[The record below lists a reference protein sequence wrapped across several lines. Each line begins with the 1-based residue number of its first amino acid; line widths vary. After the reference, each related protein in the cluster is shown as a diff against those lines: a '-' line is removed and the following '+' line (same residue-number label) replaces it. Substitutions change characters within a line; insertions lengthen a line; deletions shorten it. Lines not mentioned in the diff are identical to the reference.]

1 MCFRI
6 VSKGQMEFE
15 VSAKRDAVSYESF
28 QHVIAALPK
37 DLLPGQ
43 KGEGKIVLEQRSNGQ
58 S

>member
-1 MCFRI
+1 
-6 VSKGQMEFE
+6 MEFE